1 MLDLERVIIE
11 NICNLHIKIRKIFVT
26 KNERNNMKRNFVFYS
41 LLFLLGSCLLLTSL
55 TSAMAAN
62 NYELYI
68 AQGIDKVNQSKF
80 DEAIG
85 LLQKALDAS
94 PDNPEAIYYTGVANS
109 RLGNLDTAEE
119 MFKRVIADKEYTAN
133 AHLELGRVYYMK
145 GRCDMSKQYLE
156 KFISFTSNK
165 EAAAYADNLIQQ
177 CRSAER
183 RDREDEP
190 YKLNISLGAQYDS
203 NVVLEPD
210 NPLISKDKSDGRIFG
225 LVNAGADI
233 VKNDTF
239 KFRTDY
245 TFYQS
250 FHFDLNNS
258 PNDFD
263 VQYHG
268 LTPSLELTVF
278 EMVVPSV
285 GYTLEHVRFGN
296 DWYGRIQTYFGKVK
310 VREGVHYS
318 TEGIY
323 EYRDID
329 YQNTVLFA
337 SNSLR
342 SGWKHTV
349 GVKQNFY
356 RGKIEGDIHYYY
368 DDKHASTSYW
378 SYRGDRVGT
387 EVLYQIKEPLAV
399 RGAVDYNRRKYRGV
413 FPGLGVIRYD
423 KAMMYRLDLHYQLAE
438 NFALTLSETYIDN
451 RSNNTTFDYDRN
463 IIGAMV
469 TWGAI

>member
-1 MLDLERVIIE
+1 
-11 NICNLHIKIRKIFVT
+11 
-26 KNERNNMKRNFVFYS
+26 
-41 LLFLLGSCLLLTSL
+41 
-55 TSAMAAN
+55 
-62 NYELYI
+62 
-68 AQGIDKVNQSKF
+68 
-80 DEAIG
+80 
-85 LLQKALDAS
+85 
-94 PDNPEAIYYTGVANS
+94 
-109 RLGNLDTAEE
+109 
-119 MFKRVIADKEYTAN
+119 
-133 AHLELGRVYYMK
+133 
-145 GRCDMSKQYLE
+145 
-156 KFISFTSNK
+156 
-165 EAAAYADNLIQQ
+165 
-177 CRSAER
+177 
-183 RDREDEP
+183 
-190 YKLNISLGAQYDS
+190 
-203 NVVLEPD
+203 
-210 NPLISKDKSDGRIFG
+210 
-225 LVNAGADI
+225 
-233 VKNDTF
+233 
-239 KFRTDY
+239 
-245 TFYQS
+245 
-250 FHFDLNNS
+250 
-258 PNDFD
+258 
-263 VQYHG
+263 
-268 LTPSLELTVF
+268 
-278 EMVVPSV
+278 
-285 GYTLEHVRFGN
+285 VRFGN